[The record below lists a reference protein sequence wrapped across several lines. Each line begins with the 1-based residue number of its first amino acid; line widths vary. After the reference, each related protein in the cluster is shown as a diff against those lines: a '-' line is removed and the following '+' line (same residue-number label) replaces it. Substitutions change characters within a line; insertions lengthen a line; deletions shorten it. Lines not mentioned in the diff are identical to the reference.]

1 MCVTDEC
8 VIHVKSF
15 RSQIPKTEKI
25 CADQMKVVS
34 THVGHLE
41 YRWDG
46 NNKAYFFLYFFSICF
61 LIFFLYFFFQFVLQF
76 FSFFFFIISIR
87 KFLEFIIYHFII
99 YHFSQFFLN
108 FFSNFF
114 LFFFLNFFS
123 FFLLIFSS
131 IFFFLISIIKNLK
144 WNNELKALACYR
156 RMCYR
161 YKIIYW

>member
-76 FSFFFFIISIR
+76 FSFFFFHNFNKEIFRVHNLPFYNLSFFSI
-87 KFLEFIIYHFII
+87 
-99 YHFSQFFLN
+99 FSQFFLKFFLI
-108 FFSNFF
+108 FFSQFLLIFSLNFF
-114 LFFFLNFFS
+114 LNFFFLNF
-123 FFLLIFSS
+123 
-131 IFFFLISIIKNLK
+131 
-144 WNNELKALACYR
+144 NNKELKMKQRTESTCVLQTNVL
-156 RMCYR
+156 
-161 YKIIYW
+161 